1 MKTQPRIFWLPL
13 MLAGLMISSSG
24 LATAQTPP
32 KTDVRIDPIT
42 FGPDPDATPANSVI
56 VAIQQEVKQQ
66 FGIRK
71 VQFLSARPQM
81 WPDGCL
87 GLPRGKEGCTS
98 AIVPGWSVEVSD
110 GVQTWM
116 YRSDKTG
123 NILRRENADRPVLPP
138 PVANKLIRRVARD
151 TNIFANKLRISEVKT
166 ANFDGCLGVY
176 RPQQVCTK
184 ILIQGYSVLVTS
196 PDRTYV
202 YNLSNNAG
210 QIAQNDTASGA
221 RKAIRVSF
229 DFFGGVPNLGS
240 EPTLVFRSTTSGDLA
255 GRMTRIDLTTDGKV
269 TRYTSAPTIR
279 TAPVVIKTLTPEQLK
294 AFQKVLETQRF
305 RNLNGLSYLT
315 SAALA
320 DYPTTGYESPD
331 AAMQFI
337 DLEKASLPRSLQ
349 GLIKSWDALVK

>member
-1 MKTQPRIFWLPL
+1 
-13 MLAGLMISSSG
+13 MIGSSG
-24 LATAQTPP
+24 LATAQTPSNSTP
-32 KTDVRIDPIT
+32 PNSTPPNSTPPSISLPPLPDRPT
-42 FGPDPDATPANSVI
+42 GPPAESVI
-56 VAIQQEVKQQ
+56 KAIQQEVRSQ
-66 FGIRK
+66 FGVKQIT
-71 VQFLSARPQM
+71 VSSSSGQF

-87 GLPRGKEGCTS
+87 GLPRGKEACTS
-98 AIVPGWSVEVSD
+98 AIVPGWSVAVTD
-110 GVQTWM
+110 GVQSWS
-116 YRSDKTG
+116 YRTNLTG
-123 NILRRENADRPVLPP
+123 TILRRENADRPVLSQ
-138 PVANKLIRRVARD
+138 PVASKLIRRVARD
-151 TNIFANKLRISEVKT
+151 TRIFASKLRVSEVKT

-176 RPQQVCTK
+176 RPKQVCSK

-202 YNLSNNAG
+202 YNLSNNAH

-229 DFFGGVPNLGS
+229 SFFGGPVNPNN
-240 EPTLVFRSTTSGDLA
+240 EPKLVFRSTTSGDLT
-255 GRMTRIDLTTDGKV
+255 GRMSRTELTTDGKI
-269 TRYTSAPTIR
+269 TRYTSAPNIR
-279 TAPVVIKTLTPEQLK
+279 TMPMVLKTLTPEQLK

-320 DYPTTGYESPD
+320 DYPTTGYESPE

-349 GLIKSWDALVK
+349 GVIKSWDALIK

>member
-1 MKTQPRIFWLPL
+1 

-24 LATAQTPP
+24 LATAQTPSNSTP
-32 KTDVRIDPIT
+32 PSIT
-42 FGPDPDATPANSVI
+42 LPPLPERPTGRPAESVI
-56 VAIQQEVKQQ
+56 KAIQQEVSKQ
-66 FGIRK
+66 FGVKQITVIRSSG
-71 VQFLSARPQM
+71 QF

-87 GLPRGKEGCTS
+87 GLPLGKEACTS
-98 AIVPGWSVEVSD
+98 VIVPGWSIEVSD
-110 GVQTWM
+110 GVQSWT
-116 YRSDKTG
+116 YRTNLTG
-123 NILRRENADRPVLPP
+123 SILRRENADRPVLPQ
-138 PVANKLIRRVARD
+138 PVASKLIRRVARD
-151 TNIFANKLRISEVKT
+151 TNIFANKLRVSEVKT
-166 ANFDGCLGVY
+166 ANFDGCLGIY
-176 RPQQVCTK
+176 RPQQACTK

-221 RKAIRVSF
+221 RKAVRVSF

-240 EPTLVFRSTTSGDLA
+240 EPTLVFRSTTSGDLT
-255 GRMTRIDLTTDGKV
+255 GRMTRTDLTTDGKV

-279 TAPVVIKTLTPEQLK
+279 TMPVVVKTLTPTQLK

-349 GLIKSWDALVK
+349 RLIQSWDALVK